1 MAFKAGFIMMSPDGD
16 PKKHRASIKTAKLEV
31 TAIVIEFMNF
41 DQGVDVCKDLVK
53 NEGVQSLFLCPSFHH
68 EAVARVVNAVGPR
81 VAVAVARGDVPSGM
95 IAGEILAKEGWFP
108 EGH

>member
-1 MAFKAGFIMMSPDGD
+1 
-16 PKKHRASIKTAKLEV
+16 
-31 TAIVIEFMNF
+31 MNF
-41 DQGVDVCKDLVK
+41 EQGVDVCKDLVN

-68 EAVARVVNAVGPR
+68 EAVARVVNAVGPG

-108 EGH
+108 KGH

>member
-16 PKKHRASIKTAKLEV
+16 PKKHRASIKTARLEL
-31 TAIVIEFMNF
+31 TAVVIELMNF
-41 DQGVDVCKDLVK
+41 DQGVDVAKDLVQ
-53 NEGVQSLFLCPSFHH
+53 NEGIHSLFLCPSFHH
-68 EAVARVVNAVGPR
+68 AEVARVVNAIGPG

-95 IAGEILAKEGWFP
+95 IAGEILAKEGWIP